1 MNVTTRQRI
10 ERRIARRIVT
20 DAILHG
26 YAVSVHDGEEVA
38 LDYTTDVQAV
48 MAALMTTDEDTLFF
62 HRGGDRGW
70 VRLVYGNDGTDV
82 IQDYSCKIAHVVAGA
97 EQLASRLEGRSG

>member
-10 ERRIARRIVT
+10 ERKIIRRIVV

-26 YAVSVHDGEEVA
+26 YAVSVSNGEELVQG
-38 LDYTTDVQAV
+38 YTRDVQAV
-48 MAALMTTDEDTLFF
+48 MRAIMTTDDDTLFF

-97 EQLASRLEGRSG
+97 EALADRLEKSHG